1 MTTALADTIARYTEA
16 HEQMQRVLAGTEAI
30 KDLRTRAIDAFSRQG
45 FPTARHEDWKYT
57 NLARIEREAFQ
68 PAAAIP
74 SVPADALPA
83 LDFAEGEALR
93 LVFVNGRYAPYLS
106 NAEDADIAGVRVGS
120 LAHAVDQQEQ
130 HLEHLGSV
138 ASLESNG
145 LVALNTAFLKDGAA
159 ITLDAGVEL
168 DRPLYLLFLSVEQ
181 AAAALIQPRVYLV
194 AERQARA
201 KVVEHHASL
210 GQPTNFTN
218 MVEELRLGD
227 GSRIDHYLLQ
237 DGARSGSIVHSLN
250 ATLARDASFV
260 SHNLQAGSRLGRQDI
275 NVQLA
280 APGSSTVLNGV
291 FLPSD
296 EQHLDTHT
304 RVDHLEPNTRSDED
318 YRGVLDGRSRGVFN
332 GKVVV
337 HKDAQGIEAH
347 QSSRNLLLSER
358 AEVDTKPELEIY
370 ADDVVCSHGATV
382 GQLDEQA
389 IFYLR
394 SRGLDE
400 QRARQVLTYAF
411 ARDLIERIDVAPVK
425 QAATHALLARLG
437 DSADLAEELS

>member
-16 HEQMQRVLAGTEAI
+16 HEQMQRVLAGSEAI
-30 KDLRTRAIDAFSRQG
+30 KALRTRAIEAFTAQG
-45 FPTARHEDWKYT
+45 FPTPRHEDWKYT

-68 PAAAIP
+68 AAAAVP
-74 SVPADALPA
+74 SVDGDALPA
-83 LDFAEGEALR
+83 LSFADGEALR
-93 LVFVNGRYAPYLS
+93 LVFVNGRYAPSLS
-106 NAEDADIAGVRVGS
+106 DAADAALAGVHVAS
-120 LAHAVDQQEQ
+120 LAHAVDQEDER
-130 HLEHLGSV
+130 LDGLGTV

-145 LVALNTAFLKDGAA
+145 LVALNTAFLKDGALV
-159 ITLDAGVEL
+159 TLDADVTLEK
-168 DRPLYLLFLSVEQ
+168 PLYLVFLSVEQ

-194 AERQARA
+194 AGRHARA
-201 KVVEHHASL
+201 RVVEHHATLSE
-210 GQPTNFTN
+210 PTNFTN
-218 MVEELRLGD
+218 MVEELRLDD
-227 GSRIDHYLLQ
+227 GARIDHYLLQ
-237 DGARSGSIVHSLN
+237 DGAPTGSIVHSMN
-250 ATLARDASFV
+250 ATLGRDANFT
-260 SHNLQAGSRLGRQDI
+260 SHHLQAGSRLARQDI
-275 NVQLA
+275 HVKLA

-291 FLPSD
+291 FLPSG

-304 RVDHLEPNTRSDED
+304 RVDHLEPHTRSDED

-358 AEVDTKPELEIY
+358 AEIDTKPELEIY

-389 IFYLR
+389 VFYLR

-400 QRARQVLTYAF
+400 QRARQLLTYAF
-411 ARDLIERIDVAPVK
+411 ARDLIERIDLAPVRE
-425 QAATHALLARLG
+425 AATRAVLARLG
-437 DSADLAEELS
+437 DSAHLLEELS